1 MVLFK
6 KDFIFSFF
14 FTFFIFFVIIKRKG
28 NLFVLIRSFEATLI
42 QQILENKNVRYRTEI
57 PIPFGRFD
65 FGIYSNNSGKD
76 NLICLIEFD
85 GIQHDNP
92 NSWIGSESVSNND
105 LKKDEW
111 AKKNKIPLIRLSSS
125 EVKSV
130 TKLSSFIEDELIPRL
145 PESAFYKNKDK
156 KEINIWSGIRNRS
169 VNLSDLKN
177 KTYTIKDLANLLNYS
192 ESYLSE
198 RIRNSGWFENNSG
211 KSNFDK
217 IPFCIAREDVI
228 LGLTMLGFLKDL
240 DGNPILE
247 VDSSMV
253 DEFCNQIDSLSEKRI
268 EELLIIIWDNSDFP
282 SEINTENF
290 KKIRILNKPDFRSA
304 VLLAS
309 NDNISSILFI
319 GSPNTEE
326 LSKLVDH
333 SILKEKLI
341 KNDRFEK

>member
-1 MVLFK
+1 M
-6 KDFIFSFF
+6 
-14 FTFFIFFVIIKRKG
+14 
-28 NLFVLIRSFEATLI
+28 IRSFEATLI
-42 QQILENKNVRYRTEI
+42 QQILENKNVRYRTEV

-65 FGIYSNNSGKD
+65 FGIYSNESGKD

-85 GIQHDNP
+85 GVQHENP
-92 NSWIGSESVSNND
+92 DSWIGSAKLSNND
-105 LKKDEW
+105 LKKDDW

-130 TKLSSFIEDELIPRL
+130 KKLSSFIEDKLIPNL
-145 PESAFYKNKDK
+145 PESAFYKNNDK
-156 KEINIWSGIRNRS
+156 RDVNIWSGIRNRS

-177 KTYTIKDLANLLNYS
+177 KTYTIKELSNLLNYS

-217 IPFCIAREDVI
+217 APFYIAREDVI

-240 DGNPILE
+240 SGNPILE
-247 VDSSMV
+247 VDSSMIE
-253 DEFCNQIDSLSEKRI
+253 EFCNQIDSLSEKRL
-268 EELLIIIWDNSDFP
+268 EELLIVIWDDSDFP
-282 SEINTENF
+282 SEINTSNF
-290 KKIRILNKPDFRSA
+290 EKIKILKKPDFRTA

-309 NDNISSILFI
+309 QDKISSTLFI
-319 GSPNTEE
+319 GEPDSEE
-326 LSKLVDH
+326 LALLVDH

-341 KNDRFEK
+341 KND